1 MKRIVIALL
10 VLMTIFSLANAQ
22 KQTTVINDSTGNV
35 KVTVTKDKD
44 AKTNAGNTAVTVV
57 GMDDEDADTTHVS
70 TSKASTPRGP
80 HGKASISIVSDDDDF
95 PFNNFGNA
103 VGGGILVAIISIIAI
118 FGMPVFIIFVVFF
131 FRYKNRKARYR
142 LAEQALAAGQPLPEG
157 FIRESKPT
165 DQRTQGIRNTFTG
178 IGLFIFL
185 WAITGEFGIGAIGLL
200 VMFMGIGQWLV
211 GYKQQNNQESTY
223 RTSFTDREKNGRNTG
238 TGNFNTRFTE
248 EKNEAVNTK
257 SESATERN
265 ETRIPEKNDE
275 EKNEENK

>member
-1 MKRIVIALL
+1 
-10 VLMTIFSLANAQ
+10 
-22 KQTTVINDSTGNV
+22 
-35 KVTVTKDKD
+35 
-44 AKTNAGNTAVTVV
+44 
-57 GMDDEDADTTHVS
+57 
-70 TSKASTPRGP
+70 
-80 HGKASISIVSDDDDF
+80 
-95 PFNNFGNA
+95 
-103 VGGGILVAIISIIAI
+103 
-118 FGMPVFIIFVVFF
+118 MPVFIIFVVFF

-223 RTSFTDREKNGRNTG
+223 RTSFTDREKRQEHRNRQ
-238 TGNFNTRFTE
+238 FQHSLHRRKKRSCQYRVRVRHRE
-248 EKNEAVNTK
+248 
-257 SESATERN
+257 ERN
-265 ETRIPEKNDE
+265 KNPGEKRRRE
-275 EKNEENK
+275 ERRK

>member
-1 MKRIVIALL
+1 MKNFLLALMV
-10 VLMTIFSLANAQ
+10 VLTTCTLAVA
-22 KQTTVINDSTGNV
+22 QTTVVRDSIGKV
-35 KVTVTKDKD
+35 KVTVTKDNK
-44 AKTNAGNTAVTVV
+44 ANTNNTAVTVIGV
-57 GMDDEDADTTHVS
+57 DTADADSADVNANSSNVNTT
-70 TSKASTPRGP
+70 
-80 HGKASISIVSDDDDF
+80 HGKASFTFDSDDSDF
-95 PFNNFGNA
+95 PFHNVSA
-103 VGGGILVAIISIIAI
+103 GGGILVAIIAIIAV
-118 FGMPVFIIFVVFF
+118 FGFPVFILFVIFF

-248 EKNEAVNTK
+248 EKNEAVNTE